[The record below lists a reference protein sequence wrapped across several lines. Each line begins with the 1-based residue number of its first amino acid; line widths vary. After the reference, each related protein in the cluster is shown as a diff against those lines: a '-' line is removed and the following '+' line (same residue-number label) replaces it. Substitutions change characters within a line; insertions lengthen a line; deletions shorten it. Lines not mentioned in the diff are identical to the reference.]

1 MKTRNGT
8 YRMIESPEIIK
19 IPHVLNFEREYLSA
33 RQPRDGFAKPIP
45 TPVTR
50 AVNN

>member
-1 MKTRNGT
+1 
-8 YRMIESPEIIK
+8 MIESPEIIK